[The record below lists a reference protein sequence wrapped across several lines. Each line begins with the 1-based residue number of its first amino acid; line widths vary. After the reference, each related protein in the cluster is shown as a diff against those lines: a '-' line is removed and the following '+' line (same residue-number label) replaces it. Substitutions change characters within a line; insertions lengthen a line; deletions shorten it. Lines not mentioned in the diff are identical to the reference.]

1 LIDALSWDRKGEDA
15 VGRARSIVSRATAAG
30 DRIGELCGRIHELT
44 HRVQTEAGDAMAE
57 LDALIAEA
65 LPVFEAAGDG
75 LALRIAYRAIGEAAN
90 MRAQMDQVA
99 AAYEQALSYPGAAGR
114 TALVGYQSHARFHG
128 STPLTEL
135 LAWQDEQE
143 PPERRSY
150 WFRAHRSSA
159 LAMLGRFDEAR
170 ALQAELRTELVERGG
185 AKALLAALIGYGL
198 EIEFLAGDPEA
209 AVAAGEE
216 SCRMREEL
224 GRWAELSTTAGGLA
238 LVYAELGRL
247 NDAERWAARAE
258 ELGAPED
265 AVTHMLWRQARAR
278 VLARR
283 GELEQAERLVREAIE
298 IGETTEDLNS
308 KAEARADLGEV
319 LALAGRRE
327 EAAEAVEEALA
338 RFEAKENVVRSQQM
352 RTRLAELG

>member
-1 LIDALSWDRKGEDA
+1 
-15 VGRARSIVSRATAAG
+15 
-30 DRIGELCGRIHELT
+30 
-44 HRVQTEAGDAMAE
+44 
-57 LDALIAEA
+57 
-65 LPVFEAAGDG
+65 
-75 LALRIAYRAIGEAAN
+75 
-90 MRAQMDQVA
+90 
-99 AAYEQALSYPGAAGR
+99 
-114 TALVGYQSHARFHG
+114 
-128 STPLTEL
+128 
-135 LAWQDEQE
+135 
-143 PPERRSY
+143 
-150 WFRAHRSSA
+150 
-159 LAMLGRFDEAR
+159 
-170 ALQAELRTELVERGG
+170 LQAELRTELVERGG

-198 EIEFLAGDPEA
+198 EIEFLAGDPQA

-247 NDAERWAARAE
+247 DDAERWAARAE

-283 GELEQAERLVREAIE
+283 GELEEAEWLVRGAIE
-298 IGETTEDLNS
+298 IGERTEDLNS
-308 KAEARADLGEV
+308 RRRRARISARF